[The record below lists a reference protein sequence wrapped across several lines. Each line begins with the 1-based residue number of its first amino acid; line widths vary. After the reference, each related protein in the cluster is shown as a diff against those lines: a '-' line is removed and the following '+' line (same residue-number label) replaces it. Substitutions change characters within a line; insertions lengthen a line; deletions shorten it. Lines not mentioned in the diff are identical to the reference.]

1 MLVEAENRE
10 RLAGILRT
18 LKSVSAKEVILQAEA
33 CRGKRSF
40 WARRYGCKEVSQ
52 TDVPEV
58 KRYIKEQKNTPHFRV
73 GNMDLKK

>member
-1 MLVEAENRE
+1 MLVETENRE

-33 CRGKRSF
+33 CRGKRAF

-58 KRYIKEQKNTPHFRV
+58 KKYIKEQKNTPHFRV